1 MLSPHILL
9 NLIQKVVV
17 VFSKYCLEL
26 WKQHILV
33 NKSKF
38 EYSKSAYFVS
48 CCLVHFVVNCIAIIL
63 DDPVKRLNITFFNKR
78 IGACDF
84 IW

>member
-26 WKQHILV
+26 WKHNTFWSISLNLNTQKVLI
-33 NKSKF
+33 
-38 EYSKSAYFVS
+38 
-48 CCLVHFVVNCIAIIL
+48 VHFVVNCIAIIL

-78 IGACDF
+78 ISACDF
-84 IW
+84 I